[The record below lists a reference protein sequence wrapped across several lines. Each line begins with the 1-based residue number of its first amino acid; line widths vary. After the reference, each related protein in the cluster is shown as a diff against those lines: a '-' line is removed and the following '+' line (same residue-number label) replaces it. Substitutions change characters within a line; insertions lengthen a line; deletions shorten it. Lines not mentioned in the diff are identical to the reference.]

1 MRPDDLGTLPPVSLE
16 DLVDEAALQTRMD
29 RKYLLDAAAARATL
43 ATLPAGT
50 RVLEIGGHR
59 SFGYRSV
66 YFDTPELDS
75 FAGTA
80 HPRRR
85 RFKVRTRHYLG
96 SGENWL
102 EVKTRGPRGLTVK
115 TRRLRSTDAAAA
127 TDRADGAPGADI
139 TETLLSRSDQAFVA
153 EVLRDHRVPDIDVTE
168 LRPVLG
174 TRYERSTLVLP
185 TAARCTI
192 DTRVTWQDVLGNV
205 LSRPD
210 LVIVESKTGSTP
222 SPVDRSL
229 WRLGIRPSRFSKFG
243 SGLAALHPGLPA
255 NRWHPVLA
263 DVLAPT
269 A

>member
-96 SGENWL
+96 SGESWL

-115 TRRLRSTDAAAA
+115 TRRLRSSDAAV
-127 TDRADGAPGADI
+127 DRAI

-153 EVLRDHRVPDIDVTE
+153 EVLRQQQVPDIDVTE

>member
-1 MRPDDLGTLPPVSLE
+1 
-16 DLVDEAALQTRMD
+16 MD
-29 RKYLLDAAAARATL
+29 RKYLLDAAAARSTL
-43 ATLPAGT
+43 AALPAGT

-96 SGENWL
+96 SGESWL

-115 TRRLRSTDAAAA
+115 TRRLRSSDAAV
-127 TDRADGAPGADI
+127 DRAI

-153 EVLRDHRVPDIDVTE
+153 EVLRQQQVPDIDVTE

-174 TRYERSTLVLP
+174 TRYERSPLVLP